1 VSAGSLG
8 VGWLEGCRAALRRGS
23 VNVFARRGTAPKRL
37 GPHLIRRPPPPSA
50 ATAAASIARPEI
62 RGGEIVCGY
71 NSRLC
76 KRLQDFSREKI
87 MPIYAYRC
95 ESCGF
100 GKDVLQKMSDPQLT
114 QCPECG
120 KDSFRKQV
128 TAAGF
133 QLKGSGWYVT
143 DFRGGNSGAGAPAK
157 PDANAASNGG
167 SGESAATAN
176 GGGAKSDTASANGAA
191 AAGSSSA
198 AATPAAPAAA
208 PAATSGAGS
217 A

>member
-1 VSAGSLG
+1 
-8 VGWLEGCRAALRRGS
+8 
-23 VNVFARRGTAPKRL
+23 
-37 GPHLIRRPPPPSA
+37 
-50 ATAAASIARPEI
+50 
-62 RGGEIVCGY
+62 
-71 NSRLC
+71 
-76 KRLQDFSREKI
+76 

-120 KDSFRKQV
+120 KDTFRKQV

-143 DFRGGNSGAGAPAK
+143 DFRGGNSSAGAPANGASK
-157 PDANAASNGG
+157 GADSGASNGNG
-167 SGESAATAN
+167 AAQ
-176 GGGAKSDTASANGAA
+176 SDTAAA
-191 AAGSSSA
+191 TSPAT
-198 AATPAAPAAA
+198 TPAAPAAA
-208 PAATSGAGS
+208 PAAAAPSGSGS